1 MILAPQGDATPGLH
15 ALIERRIPL
24 VFVDRTITELDVPS
38 IDSDPAPGMRSA
50 VEELVAHGH
59 SSVTYVAGL
68 LGSPTGRERLAAF
81 ERAAAPLLAQGSARV
96 IRAGN
101 TDTQWLGE
109 LDEHLGTGTT
119 ALVFGYSPHT
129 LVAVRHLQDTGR
141 RIGREAS
148 SISYDDLEV
157 FNLLLPRLTVITQHP
172 ARQAARAVEMI
183 CETIDG
189 ERPASQRVPA
199 SLIRRESVTTLR

>member
-1 MILAPQGDATPGLH
+1 M
-15 ALIERRIPL
+15 
-24 VFVDRTITELDVPS
+24 PS

-81 ERAAAPLLAQGSARV
+81 ERVAAPLLAQGSARV

-141 RIGREAS
+141 RIGRDAS
-148 SISYDDLEV
+148 IISYDDLEV